1 MLDADGRPR
10 YRIDDQGSYSRCRG
24 DDPRSRWRRRP
35 LRRDRDF
42 GILPRQVARP
52 AAPDRL
58 PVAQGTDGRRA
69 PRAGAADRSAG
80 KLIEPAGARAMA
92 ADTARGALFRPIVPN
107 QHSRVTYAELF
118 FDLVFVFAVTQIS
131 HTLLGNFTPLGA
143 LQVMLLFLAVWWV
156 WVYTSWITNWLDP
169 EKTPVR
175 LLLFSL
181 TLGGLVLSTSI
192 PAAFDGRGL
201 WFAIAYA
208 AMQVGK
214 TVFLWISTP
223 RSRPL
228 ARMNAIRITAWLSMS
243 AIFWIAGG
251 LAQGELRLVLWAIAL
266 AIEYISP
273 AVRFWIP
280 RFGASSVA
288 DWVIEGGHMAERCAL
303 FVIIALGES
312 VVVTGATFAEL
323 AWSAENLIAFVTV
336 LAGSIAM
343 WWIYFHIGAEAGS
356 EQISRSSEPGRLAR
370 LAYTYLHMPII
381 AGIIVSA
388 VADELVLKHPGG
400 HSDLKTVISAIGGPL
415 LFLFGTILFKHSFRG
430 FLQLSHGFGII
441 ALCVL
446 AWFASELSPLMLSIL
461 TTAIMIVVAV
471 WESISLQSGPAE

>member
-1 MLDADGRPR
+1 M
-10 YRIDDQGSYSRCRG
+10 
-24 DDPRSRWRRRP
+24 
-35 LRRDRDF
+35 
-42 GILPRQVARP
+42 
-52 AAPDRL
+52 
-58 PVAQGTDGRRA
+58 TDNPHGAMFRA
-69 PRAGAADRSAG
+69 
-80 KLIEPAGARAMA
+80 
-92 ADTARGALFRPIVPN
+92 IVPH

-131 HTLLGNFTPLGA
+131 HTLLAHFSPLGV
-143 LQVMLLFLAVWWV
+143 LQVTLLFLAVWWV
-156 WVYTSWITNWLDP
+156 WVFTSWITNWLNP

-175 LLLFSL
+175 LLLFAMM
-181 TLGGLVLSTSI
+181 LGGLVLSTSI
-192 PAAFDGRGL
+192 PAAFEARGL

-214 TVFLWISTP
+214 TIFLWLSTP
-223 RSRPL
+223 PSRPRT
-228 ARMNAIRITAWLSMS
+228 RMNAIRIAAWLSMS

-251 LAQGELRLVLWAIAL
+251 VMEGQSRLTLWAIAL

-280 RFGASSVA
+280 RYGASSVA

-312 VVVTGATFAEL
+312 VVVTGATIAEL

-343 WWIYFHIGAEAGS
+343 WWIYFHVGAEAGS

-370 LAYTYLHMPII
+370 LAYTYLHMPIV

-400 HSDLKTVISAIGGPL
+400 HSDPKTVISAIGGPL

-430 FLQLSHGFGII
+430 FLQLSHGAGII
-441 ALCVL
+441 ALGVL

-471 WESISLQSGPAE
+471 WESISLQSDPTE